1 MQVDV
6 NPRSGRLGVVG
17 REIQERIKCRS
28 RIRIQKCFPQSRLAD
43 FVDGQILAFIP
54 RITKTQLPVLSLEII
69 AKFPQLAA
77 QTNIEEIILVSEL
90 FMSWTGVPT
99 LGWWFLVGAADFN
112 RDSHPDYVLLNSN
125 NAPDTA
131 IWYLS
136 GRTFVGSAYGP
147 SVPSGWGWVA
157 TGDFNGDGHPDY
169 VLYNPGTRQTAI
181 WYLNNNVYV
190 SGGYGPTLP
199 NGWAL
204 VGAADFNRDG
214 HPDYVL
220 EHVTGQTAI
229 WYLSGRTFVGS
240 AYGPTVRSGWGWAGT
255 ADFNGDGNPD
265 YVLYNADTRQTA
277 IWYLNNNVYTGSAW
291 GPTLPAGWSLVAA
304 WCAPWDYGYGCCQ

>member
-1 MQVDV
+1 M
-6 NPRSGRLGVVG
+6 G

-28 RIRIQKCFPQSRLAD
+28 RIRIQKFFPQSRLAD

-54 RITKTQLPVLSLEII
+54 RITKTQLPVPSLEII

-99 LGWWFLVGAADFN
+99 LGWWF
-112 RDSHPDYVLLNSN
+112 
-125 NAPDTA
+125 
-131 IWYLS
+131 
-136 GRTFVGSAYGP
+136 
-147 SVPSGWGWVA
+147 
-157 TGDFNGDGHPDY
+157 
-169 VLYNPGTRQTAI
+169 
-181 WYLNNNVYV
+181 
-190 SGGYGPTLP
+190 
-199 NGWAL
+199 L